1 MAGLFGT
8 PKLGDYSASKFAL
21 MGLSETLRL
30 EASQEVP
37 HIFALDLRPL
47 LTDFYIFECY
57 LEYRGFLRVLR

>member
-1 MAGLFGT
+1 
-8 PKLGDYSASKFAL
+8 

-57 LEYRGFLRVLR
+57 LEYRGFLRVLRWEVQQLHDTAIEGDSFS